1 MAFHLPRNPT
11 NNCLLAP
18 ISTPTFV
25 LSLPLTITRSPVLLK
40 SHQNRPILVSRKR
53 QRRANFSAV
62 TDVEPPA
69 PQQKTEQ
76 NLAAEN
82 SKLDLLLEPRDK
94 RRYVFFG
101 GKGGVGKT
109 STSASV
115 AVRCADAGLS
125 TLVISTDPAHSLGD
139 ALRYDLSDGCIHQVD
154 DTIPLYAIESDTRQA
169 VDKFR
174 QLVASLKST
183 GSSSDSAKEDTVTEK
198 DIDKKGDPS
207 GWAAVAE
214 RLGLQEFSDVLETIP
229 PGADELIALVAVLD
243 LVETENPDLSF
254 DRIII
259 DTAPTGHT
267 LRLLS
272 FPDFLDK
279 FLSQALSLRRKLAS
293 ARGVIGTVS
302 NLFMGGRKQNVDGA
316 LDAAADRVSA
326 YRDKMIALAQL
337 FRDPSRSEFVVVTI
351 ATGLA
356 VAESRRLIDKL
367 WDEGIWVRHVVVN
380 QLVPPEREDVLNRYL
395 ERVRKGQAREI
406 SFATEQIADEY
417 GLTVSLVPRFDSEVR
432 GVYGLQALAKVA
444 FREPKRASY
453 SPLFDTSMRATSEND
468 TKGCQFV
475 FVGGKGGVGK
485 TSLSAALGTALAAEG
500 LKTLV
505 LSTDPAHS
513 IGDAFQQSVDGGGA
527 VEIVGAEGELYAM
540 EVDSEGAVKDFQRL
554 AREYVS
560 EGRRGVGADIAR
572 KLGLEDFANLLDNA
586 PPGIDELVA
595 LTEVIE
601 LVKFGDFDRVIVDT
615 APTGHTLRLLSFP
628 EFLESFL
635 GKIIRLKQ
643 RLDKGIE
650 ALKSVLGRREGS
662 ADAVDRAAKGV
673 DRLRKNMG
681 ELRELVADDSR
692 TQFAIVT
699 VPTGL
704 AMAESERLAKS
715 LKKDGVAV
723 NNLIINQVVPEGE
736 GTAFVNRVVSEQV
749 VCLKQVAEI
758 CKQWGLVTV
767 RAPFFDTEVRGVYGL
782 RAMAGSLFTKPEE

>member
-1 MAFHLPRNPT
+1 MAFRQYT
-11 NNCLLAP
+11 NSNYCLSASVP
-18 ISTPTFV
+18 IPTFV
-25 LSLPLTITRSPVLLK
+25 CSVPLTLTKSPVLLK
-40 SHQNRPILVSRKR
+40 SHIPSILVPRKR
-53 QRRANFSAV
+53 QRQRVNFLAVAN
-62 TDVEPPA
+62 VEPPA

-76 NLAAEN
+76 TSAAEN
-82 SKLDLLLEPRDK
+82 SKLDLLLEAPDK
-94 RRYVFFG
+94 RRYIFFG

-139 ALRYDLSDGCIHQVD
+139 ALRYDLSDGRIHQVD

-169 VDKFR
+169 VNRFR
-174 QLVASLKST
+174 ELVASLKSPD
-183 GSSSDSAKEDTVTEK
+183 SSTDSTKEVVTEK

-267 LRLLS
+267 LRLLA

-316 LDAAADRVSA
+316 LDAAAGRVSA

-356 VAESRRLIDKL
+356 VAESRRLVDKL

-380 QLVPPEREDVLNRYL
+380 QLLPPERDDMLNKYL

-417 GLTVSLVPRFDSEVR
+417 GLSVTLVPRFDSEVR
-432 GVYGLQALAKVA
+432 GVYGLRALANVA
-444 FREPKRASY
+444 FREARRASY
-453 SPLFDTSMRATSEND
+453 DPLFDTSLYATGTND

-513 IGDAFQQSVDGGGA
+513 IGDAFQQSVDGGGV
-527 VEIVGAEGELYAM
+527 VEVEGAEGELYAM
-540 EVDSEGAVKDFQRL
+540 EIDSEGAVKEFQRL

-560 EGRRGVGADIAR
+560 EGRRGVGVDIAR
-572 KLGLEDFANLLDNA
+572 KLGLEEFASLLDNA

-635 GKIIRLKQ
+635 GKVIRLKQ

-650 ALKSVLGRREGS
+650 ALKSVLGRREES
-662 ADAVDRAAKGV
+662 TDAVNRAAKGV

-692 TQFAIVT
+692 TQFVIVT

-736 GTAFVNRVVSEQV
+736 GTAFVNRVVSEQD
-749 VCLKQVAEI
+749 VCLKQIADI
-758 CKQWGLVTV
+758 CNQWSLASVQV
-767 RAPFFDTEVRGVYGL
+767 PFFDTEVRGVYGL
-782 RAMAGSLFTKPEE
+782 RAMAASLFSKSQA